1 MGAAIKMPPKILVV
15 DDEPDLEVLI
25 RQRFRKQIRDDV
37 LRFEFAQNGVQALQK
52 LEEHLDVSVILS
64 DINMPEMDG
73 LTLLERIAER
83 NNPGLK
89 SVIISAY
96 GDMENIRT
104 AMNRGAFD
112 FLTKPIDFAD
122 LELTLQ
128 KTMQQLEL
136 IRNALKARDE
146 LMAVQRD
153 LNTATRIQQS
163 LLPKTFPPF
172 PHRPEV
178 DVYAEMLTAKEVGGD
193 FYDFYFIDEDRL
205 AFAVGDVSGK
215 GIPAAIYMAVSRTL
229 LKAIAHQVVN
239 PGEVLRKLNMLLIP
253 ESDASTFV
261 TVFFGV
267 LNIRT
272 GEVQFSNGGHNL
284 PYLLRSTGE
293 VEQLPM
299 TDGMLLGKI
308 PHLDFETKRIQ
319 LSKGDRMFVYTDGV
333 SEAMDPEMN
342 QYREERLES
351 YLKTTAGNTIQDLVK
366 GSIADIKKHTREA
379 PQSDDITV
387 LTLGYIG
394 KNGS

>member
-1 MGAAIKMPPKILVV
+1 MPHTILVV
-15 DDEPDLEVLI
+15 DDEPDLEILI
-25 RQRFRKQIRDDV
+25 KQRFRKQIRDDDF
-37 LRFEFAQNGVQALQK
+37 RFEFAQNGVQALEK
-52 LEEHLDVSVILS
+52 IDAHPDITVILS

-73 LTLLERIAER
+73 LTLLEKVGER
-83 NNPGLK
+83 NNPAMK

-122 LELTLQ
+122 LELTVQ
-128 KTMQQLEL
+128 KTMQQLE
-136 IRNALKARDE
+136 IIKVAMKARDE
-146 LMAVQRD
+146 LVAVQRD
-153 LNTATRIQQS
+153 LTTATRIQQS

-172 PHRPEV
+172 PLRPEV

-193 FYDFYFIDEDRL
+193 FYDYYFIDEDRL

-229 LKAIAHQVVN
+229 LKAVANQVVN
-239 PGEVLRKLNMLLIP
+239 PGEVLRKLNTLLIP
-253 ESDASTFV
+253 ESDATTFV

-267 LNIRT
+267 INVRT
-272 GEVQFSNGGHNL
+272 GDVQYSNGGHNP
-284 PYLLRSTGE
+284 PYLVRRNGV

-308 PHLDFETKRIQ
+308 PGMEYETKKVH
-319 LSKGDRMFVYTDGV
+319 LEKGDSIFLYTDGV
-333 SEAMDPEMN
+333 SEAMDAEMN
-342 QYREERLES
+342 QYQEERLEQ
-351 YLKTTAGNTIQDLVK
+351 YLRTQGTATIQQFVQ
-366 GSIADIKKHTREA
+366 GSLADIKKHTRDA
-379 PQSDDITV
+379 AQSDDITV
-387 LTLGYIG
+387 LSLRFVG

>member
-1 MGAAIKMPPKILVV
+1 MPPRILVV

-25 RQRFRKQIRDDV
+25 KQKFRKQIREDD

-52 LEEHLDVSVILS
+52 LDAHPDITVILS

-73 LTLLERIAER
+73 LTLLEKVGER
-83 NNPGLK
+83 NNPAIK

-122 LELTLQ
+122 LELTVQ
-128 KTMQQLEL
+128 KTMQQLE
-136 IRNALKARDE
+136 IIGHALKARDE
-146 LMAVQRD
+146 LVAVQRD
-153 LNTATRIQQS
+153 LTTATRIQQS

-172 PHRPEV
+172 PHRPEI

-193 FYDFYFIDEDRL
+193 FYDFYFIDEERL

-229 LKAIAHQVVN
+229 LKAVAYQIVN
-239 PGEVLRKLNMLLIP
+239 PGEVLRKLNALLIP
-253 ESDASTFV
+253 ESDAATFV
-261 TVFFGV
+261 TVFYGV
-267 LNIRT
+267 MNVRT
-272 GEVQFSNGGHNL
+272 GEVQFSNGGHNP
-284 PYLLRSTGE
+284 PYLVRANGE

-299 TDGMLLGKI
+299 TDGIFLGKI
-308 PHLDFETKRIQ
+308 ANVDFETKRVR
-319 LSKGDRMFVYTDGV
+319 LSKGDSLFVYTDGV
-333 SEAMDPEMN
+333 SEAMDSEMN
-342 QYREERLES
+342 QYKEDRLET
-351 YLKTTAGNTIQDLVK
+351 YLKTTGASSLQAVVQ
-366 GSIADIKKHTREA
+366 GSIADLKRHTGEA

-387 LTLGYIG
+387 LSLRYIG
-394 KNGS
+394 TNGH